1 MRDAQGRG
9 EGGGRGEKTKKNLCV
24 AFKKAYVALWKD
36 EMIMEEKEGG
46 EEEVGVSSLI
56 IARWHAH
63 HEHTTSTKN
72 VDRMRE
78 ERAEKKRLE

>member
-1 MRDAQGRG
+1 
-9 EGGGRGEKTKKNLCV
+9 
-24 AFKKAYVALWKD
+24 
-36 EMIMEEKEGG
+36 MEEKEGG

-72 VDRMRE
+72 VD
-78 ERAEKKRLE
+78 